1 MLPYARQPP
10 RHRWIVP
17 RRVSPANL
25 LICSSMMAPR
35 RIESSG
41 LVGGGSERMRVRQD
55 DLDG

>member
-25 LICSSMMAPR
+25 LICSSTMARR
-35 RIESSG
+35 RIKVEWVVVVKG
-41 LVGGGSERMRVRQD
+41 CGCDRMTWMAE
-55 DLDG
+55 L

>member
-25 LICSSMMAPR
+25 LICSSMIAPEDRSLACLVVVKGCGCDRMTWMA
-35 RIESSG
+35 E
-41 LVGGGSERMRVRQD
+41 
-55 DLDG
+55 

>member
-25 LICSSMMAPR
+25 LICSSMMAPEDR
-35 RIESSG
+35 S
-41 LVGGGSERMRVRQD
+41 LACGGSERMRVRQD